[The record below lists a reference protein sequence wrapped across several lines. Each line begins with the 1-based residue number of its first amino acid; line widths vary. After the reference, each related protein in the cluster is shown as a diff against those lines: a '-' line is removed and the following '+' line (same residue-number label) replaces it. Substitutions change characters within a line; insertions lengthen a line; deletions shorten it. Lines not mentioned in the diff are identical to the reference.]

1 MQNHLSESTEEI
13 LPSAKIEM
21 PSFQKENTQS
31 SPVNKNTKLFK
42 NTVRGLGVRNKY
54 QFEISTTLFF

>member
-21 PSFQKENTQS
+21 PSFQKENAHS
-31 SPVNKNTKLFK
+31 SSVNKNTKLFK
-42 NTVRGLGVRNKY
+42 STVRGLGVRNK
-54 QFEISTTLFF
+54 